1 MPSLFPL
8 PDLKPTCCVLSL
20 SEYMKAGVP
29 QDLYLRLCLS
39 GCVYKL
45 NVLTNEKRGGLKV
58 VAFR

>member
-1 MPSLFPL
+1 MRSLFPL
-8 PDLKPTCCVLSL
+8 PDLKPTCCFLSL
-20 SEYMKAGVP
+20 SEYMKASVP